1 MTEEEKK
8 EIRQYIDEA
17 IDRALDHKKRHMK
30 ESSRVRYAEVSSILF
45 NYYREDM
52 EDDDISKALAEL
64 RSDAYYEIL
73 PLYYSEQMTIE
84 NLAVK
89 YGVDISTIVRN
100 KKRLCLELDM
110 LL

>member
-1 MTEEEKK
+1 MTEEVRN
-8 EIRQYIDEA
+8 EIHQYIDEA
-17 IDRALDHKKRHMK
+17 IAKALGKRKCIK

-45 NYYREDM
+45 NYYRDGM
-52 EDDDISKALAEL
+52 EDDTIAQALSEL
-64 RSDAYYEIL
+64 RSDGYYEIL
-73 PLYYSEQMTIE
+73 PLYYSEEMTIE
-84 NLAVK
+84 ALAEK